1 MYVILIDSGT
11 TNTRIRLVDEQSKTV
26 VDALK
31 IEVGVKN
38 AAMDKSSQGLKD
50 AIEQG
55 LKEVLDKN
63 SLGASDVGHIIASG
77 MITSNLGL
85 KEVPHI
91 VAPAEIS
98 DFSQGME
105 KDEIYG
111 IPCYFIPGM
120 KNKDIDGS
128 GTLEEIREMDIMR
141 GEEVEVFGLL
151 EQMDVSGEGVI
162 VLPGSHTKFVRVNK
176 DREMVSC
183 FSTLGGELVQAVQS
197 NTILSSSLEDGL
209 IDTLET
215 DHLENGYFKAKEEGL
230 TRSLFG
236 VRLLDMYTDTSG
248 NQRANY
254 LLGAIYHEDVQA
266 LKFYT
271 DGLNLDWLIVGGSE
285 ILKDSMSHLLSLE
298 FPDEK
303 IIKATQEAVE
313 QSYIT
318 GSIMIHDNQQLN

>member
-11 TNTRIRLVDEQSKTV
+11 TNTRIRIVDEQSKAV
-26 VDALK
+26 IDALK

-38 AAMDKSSQGLKD
+38 AAMDKSNQGLKE

-55 LKEVLDKN
+55 MEEVLGKN
-63 SLGASDVGHIIASG
+63 SLGKSDIVHIIASG

-85 KEVPHI
+85 KEVPHV

-98 DFSQGME
+98 DFSRGMDQ
-105 KDEIYG
+105 DEIYG
-111 IPCYFIPGM
+111 IPCHFIPGM
-120 KNKDIDGS
+120 KNKDIDGD
-128 GTLEEIREMDIMR
+128 GTIEDIREMDIMR

-151 EQMDVSGEGVI
+151 EQMDISGEGI
-162 VLPGSHTKFVRVNK
+162 IILPGSHTKFVRVNK
-176 DREMVSC
+176 DKELVSC
-183 FSTLGGELVQAVQS
+183 FSTLGGELVQAVQG

-209 IDTLET
+209 IDTLEM
-215 DHLENGYFKAKEEGL
+215 DHLENGYFKTKEEGL

-236 VRLLDMYTDTSG
+236 VRLLDMYTNISG

-271 DGLNLDWLIVGGSE
+271 DGLDLDWFIVGGSE

-298 FPDEK
+298 FSDKK
-303 IIKATQEAVE
+303 IIKATQEVVE
-313 QSYIT
+313 QSYII
-318 GSIMIHDNQQLN
+318 GSIMIQDN

>member
-11 TNTRIRLVDEQSKTV
+11 TNTRIRIVDAQSKEVT
-26 VDALK
+26 DALK

-38 AAMDKSSQGLKD
+38 AAMDKSNRNLKT

-55 LKEVLDKN
+55 MEEVLGRNNLAREDIR
-63 SLGASDVGHIIASG
+63 HIIASG

-85 KEVPHI
+85 KEVPHV
-91 VAPAEIS
+91 VAPAKID
-98 DFSQGME
+98 DFSRGTE
-105 KDEIYG
+105 SDEIYG
-111 IPCYFIPGM
+111 IPCHYIPGM
-120 KNKDIDGS
+120 KNKDLDGN
-128 GTLEEIREMDIMR
+128 GGIEDIREMDIMR

-151 EQMDVSGEGVI
+151 EQMDVSGAGI
-162 VLPGSHTKFVRVNK
+162 IILPGSHTKFVRVNEDK
-176 DREMVSC
+176 ELVSC
-183 FSTLGGELVQAVQS
+183 FSTLGGELVQAVQG

-215 DHLENGYFKAKEEGL
+215 DHLEKGYKKTQTEGL

-236 VRLLDMYTDTSG
+236 VRLLDMYTNTTG

-254 LLGAIYHEDVQA
+254 LLGAIYHEDIQA

-271 DGLNLDWLIVGGSE
+271 DGLDLDWLIVGGSE
-285 ILKDSMSHLLSLE
+285 ILKDSMTHLLSLE
-298 FPDEK
+298 FTDQT
-303 IIKATQEAVE
+303 IIKATEEVVE

-318 GSIMIHDNQQLN
+318 GSLLIHGNQ

>member
-11 TNTRIRLVDEQSKTV
+11 TNTRIRIVDEQSKTV
-26 VDALK
+26 IDALK

-38 AAMDKSSQGLKD
+38 AAMDKSNKGLKT

-55 LKEVLDKN
+55 IKEVLDKN
-63 SLGASDVGHIIASG
+63 ALEISDIGHIIASG

-85 KEVPHI
+85 REVPHI
-91 VAPAEIS
+91 VAPANVD
-98 DFSQGME
+98 DFRKGME

-111 IPCYFIPGM
+111 ISCYFIPGM
-120 KNKDIDGS
+120 KNKAIDGS

-151 EQMDVSGEGVI
+151 EQMDISGEGVI
-162 VLPGSHTKFVRVNK
+162 VLPGSHTKFVRVSK
-176 DREMVSC
+176 DKQLISC

-215 DHLENGYFKAKEEGL
+215 EHLENGYLKAKTEGL

-236 VRLLDMYTDTSG
+236 VRLLDMYTAVSG

-271 DGLNLDWLIVGGSE
+271 DGLDLDWLIVGGSE
-285 ILKDSMSHLLSLE
+285 ILKNSMSHLLSLE
-298 FPDEK
+298 FSDKK
-303 IIKATQEAVE
+303 IIKASQEVVE

-318 GSIMIHDNQQLN
+318 GSIMIHDNH